1 MKLRIARQWAATS
14 LVALSL
20 ATLTAVPAQAATD
33 GHSSTMAEA
42 PAPAPVSE
50 LVDAVSIP
58 YEQFKLANGLTVLV
72 HTDRSA
78 PVVAV
83 SVWYGVGSKNE
94 PKGKTGFAHLFEHL
108 MFNGS
113 EHSPGDFFEP
123 LQQVGATD
131 FNGTTWFDRTNYF
144 ETVPSAA
151 LDTALFLESDR
162 MGYLLGAVTQEKLD
176 NQIGVVQ
183 NEKRQGDNQPYGL
196 VEYEQLE
203 NLYPVGHPYHHST
216 IGSMKDL
223 SGATLA
229 DVKGWFTDHY
239 GPNNAILVLAGDV
252 DLATAKQ
259 KVTKWFGAIPA
270 GPKVAPVRAPVP
282 TLPAPLAKTIYD
294 KVATPRVYRM
304 WAMPGLDNPDYI
316 PLSMGAT
323 VLGGL
328 ASSRLDNALVR
339 QQKVAVS
346 VAASADIF
354 AQAGQFVVYADAKPG
369 VSEEELGK
377 ALDAE
382 IAKFLAE
389 GPTADELQRA
399 TTVYA
404 AGQIRGLDSL
414 GGFNG
419 KAPTLAEG
427 LLYNGDPKHYKTELE
442 TAAAMTPA
450 KVKAVTAEYLSRPAF
465 ALTVA
470 PGTRKQGGEDRGG
483 WGAAPV
489 AMTDGKS
496 APARHPAYYMAPGS
510 DAGPGAFATAAER
523 AKVPEIGTI
532 KPLAF
537 PRIERA
543 TLANGM
549 QVYFARRD
557 SVPTVSVKIDFDAG
571 YAADPRDKLGLQSLM
586 LRAMNEGTTDLD
598 SQQLAIAKE
607 RLGASLGGYAS
618 FDETSFGMD
627 AVVPN
632 LAASF
637 DLLADYIR
645 HPAFRADDL
654 ERARAQQLT
663 RIQNELNDPR
673 SIAQR
678 ALYPL
683 VYGDHPYGIP
693 PSGTGDAAV
702 VEKLTTA
709 DLSAFHDK
717 WLRPDRARIFVV
729 GDTTLADVTKLL
741 EASFGDWKN
750 PEGPAP
756 KKNFDAAIPTPTSR
770 IILID
775 RPASPQSVIGAARVL
790 PHKGTDDLL
799 VLEAA
804 NEVFGGSF
812 LSRFNMD
819 LRETKGWSYG
829 VRSMITDPQDRNAF
843 LVYAPVQADR
853 TGDSIVALRK
863 DLDAYTTGG
872 EGVTQEELVRL
883 VNGNVRELPGR
894 FATTGGVLNG
904 IVDIVENKRPDNYF
918 ETLGAKYTALTA
930 PQIDKAA
937 LADLK
942 TGDLVYVV
950 VGDAKVVEPQLKQL
964 GLPVEVRKTDEASV
978 DSDVS
983 KGN

>member
-1 MKLRIARQWAATS
+1 MKLRTARKWAATS
-14 LVALSL
+14 MVALSL
-20 ATLTAVPAQAATD
+20 ATLSATAAQAATD
-33 GHSSTMAEA
+33 TQQSAMASA

-50 LVDAVSIP
+50 LIDAVSIP
-58 YEQFKLANGLTVLV
+58 YEQFKLDNGLTVLV

-83 SVWYGVGSKNE
+83 SVWYGVGSKHE

-223 SGATLA
+223 SGATLD
-229 DVKGWFTDHY
+229 DVKNWFTDHY
-239 GPNNAILVLAGDV
+239 GPNNAILVLAGDI

-270 GPKVAPVRAPVP
+270 GPKVAAVSAPVP
-282 TLPAPLAKTIYD
+282 TLPAPLTKTIYD

-304 WAMPGLDNPDYI
+304 WAVPGLDNPDYI
-316 PLSMGAT
+316 PLAMGAT

-339 QQKVAVS
+339 QQKIAVS
-346 VAASADIF
+346 VSASADIF
-354 AQAGQFVVYADAKPG
+354 AQAGQFVIFADAKPG

-382 IAKFLAE
+382 IAKFVAE

-399 TTVYA
+399 STVYA

-419 KAPTLAEG
+419 KAPTLAQG
-427 LLYNGDPKHYKTELE
+427 LLYNGDPKHYKAELE
-442 TAAAMTPA
+442 TAAATTPA
-450 KVKAVTAEYLSRPAF
+450 KVKAVTAKYLSRPAF
-465 ALTVA
+465 QLTVT
-470 PGTRKQGGEDRGG
+470 PGERKEGGEDRGG
-483 WGAAPV
+483 WGAATLA
-489 AMTDGKS
+489 AMTGAVAGEKG

-510 DAGPGAFATAAER
+510 EAGVTFATAADR

-532 KPLAF
+532 KPLKF
-537 PRIERA
+537 PKIERA
-543 TLANGM
+543 KLANGM
-549 QVYFARRD
+549 EVYFARRD

-586 LRAMNEGTTDLD
+586 LRTMNEGTTDLD
-598 SQQLAIAKE
+598 SQELAIAKE
-607 RLGASLGGYAS
+607 RLGASLSGYAS
-618 FDETSFGMD
+618 LDETSFGLD
-627 AVVPN
+627 ALVPN
-632 LAASF
+632 FAASL
-637 DLLADYIR
+637 DLMSDYIR
-645 HPAFRADDL
+645 HPAFDNDAL
-654 ERARAQQLT
+654 ERARTQQLT
-663 RIQNELNDPR
+663 RIKNEMNNPGA
-673 SIAQR
+673 IAQR
-678 ALYPL
+678 ALFPTL
-683 VYGDHPYGIP
+683 FGSHPYGIA
-693 PSGTGDAAV
+693 PSGTGDADV
-702 VEKLTTA
+702 VAKLTKA
-709 DLSAFHDK
+709 DLEQFHNT
-717 WLRPDRARIFVV
+717 WLRPDRAKVFVV
-729 GDTTLADVTKLL
+729 GDTTLAEVTKLL

-750 PEGPAP
+750 PTGPAP
-756 KKNFDAAIPTPTSR
+756 KKDFSATIPAQQSR
-770 IILID
+770 VILID
-775 RPASPQSVIGAARVL
+775 RPSSPQSVIYAGRVL
-790 PHKGTDDLL
+790 PHKGSDDLI
-799 VLEAA
+799 VLESA

-812 LSRFNMD
+812 LSRINMN

-829 VRSMITDPQDRNAF
+829 VRSSIVEPDDRTTF
-843 LVYAPVQADR
+843 TIYAPVQADK
-853 TGDSIVALRK
+853 TGESIVELRK

-872 EGVTQEELVRL
+872 KGVTQEELVRL

-894 FATTGGVLNG
+894 FATAGGVLNG
-904 IVDIVENKRPDNYF
+904 MVNIIENKRPDNYY

-930 PQIDKAA
+930 DQLDKAA

-942 TGDLVYVV
+942 GNDLVFVV
-950 VGDAKVVEPQLKQL
+950 VGDAKVVEPQLKQV
-964 GLPVEVRKTDEASV
+964 GLPVEVRKA
-978 DSDVS
+978 DSE
-983 KGN
+983 